1 MCFFC
6 SLVFLKDACLFI
18 EELIAQNVVDV
29 NCWEHTPLRL
39 ALRDRQFSA
48 LRQLLLRPEIEMTK
62 SEYSTV
68 LALVSDETNGCKD
81 ILDIVLRS
89 SRFEHHFGRSSSP
102 MKDARIVQRQKKT
115 LINRPNLL
123 AADEVLD
130 SGTSGEEE
138 EEGVVALTG
147 ELLEI

>member
-1 MCFFC
+1 
-6 SLVFLKDACLFI
+6 
-18 EELIAQNVVDV
+18 
-29 NCWEHTPLRL
+29 
-39 ALRDRQFSA
+39 
-48 LRQLLLRPEIEMTK
+48 MTK

-68 LALVSDETNGCKD
+68 LALVSDESNGCKD